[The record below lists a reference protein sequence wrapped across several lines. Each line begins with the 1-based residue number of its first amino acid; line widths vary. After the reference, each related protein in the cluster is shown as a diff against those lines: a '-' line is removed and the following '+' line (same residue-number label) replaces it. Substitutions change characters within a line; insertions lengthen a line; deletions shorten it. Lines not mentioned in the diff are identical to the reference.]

1 MKSNNVCPV
10 CKLGKI
16 NNESYNRE
24 TKFYCQFKDYSF
36 TVDENTNEIIEY
48 HCSLLHN
55 GELNKI
61 HSSIKSGYT
70 IAFTPSYRCD
80 FCSGCENCKFKFT
93 TGAFMSVDKDNI
105 YDSIKTNFDKACKL
119 ASFL

>member
-1 MKSNNVCPV
+1 MKSNNLCPV

-16 NNESYNRE
+16 NNVSYNKE
-24 TKFYCQFKDYSF
+24 TNFYCQFKDYSF

-48 HCSLLHN
+48 HCSLLDS
-55 GELNKI
+55 GELSKI
-61 HSSIKSGYT
+61 HSSIKRGYT

-80 FCSGCENCKFKFT
+80 FCAGCENCKFKFT
-93 TGAFMSVDKDNI
+93 TGAFMSIDKDNI
-105 YDSIKTNFDKACKL
+105 YDSIKANFDKACKL